1 MDVFLKI
8 LLVILLFFTPFAF
21 AGTEPWA
28 FLVMQGGVA
37 TCWVLL
43 LFSRRHLLVSSLLK
57 PIYCLVG
64 FLVLL
69 CAVQICFPK
78 NLLMSVPWYPITLM
92 PLYTWEHA
100 ALFLTYAGV
109 VTLIGQL
116 YISQDDTKRLLCWVL
131 VSTSTVALCAFSLPQ
146 GDYIFQL
153 VGRRGGVGPFLNR
166 NHAAIFFMMGA
177 LATLGLFFT
186 QGLKAARASFR
197 GQRRTFYW
205 QQGCLF
211 AVFLGLCAACI
222 MTRSRGGMLSLLSAL
237 FSYAFLYA
245 YAIPLKLKKR
255 LKNVFMTLVV
265 LVLCMGWITTHIKEI
280 NQFAQRDPYATEETR
295 RMLDRTGFALLKDYP
310 LWGVGVGAM
319 PVVISSYVE
328 FPVDS
333 YIERLHNDWLEI
345 LIGVGY
351 IGGSFILFCLGWFV
365 WLALRQLKR
374 LETRK
379 QLLFAAVLSA
389 LLGMCIASLVD
400 FHFFIPA
407 NAFLF
412 FVLLGILGAPT
423 YAKGHIYT
431 LSLSLPIKI
440 IGVGLVVLALYVP
453 VQKTIAWRGFVFGK
467 GLKRD
472 AQLALYERSLRHYPS
487 PHYAIRLGNAYYNA
501 SQRAQTP
508 EERQALRMQA
518 FHVSRVYLQRYPKDK
533 ELSFLYMRSHP

>member
-21 AGTEPWA
+21 AGTEPWS

-37 TCWVLL
+37 ACWILL
-43 LFSRRHLLVSSLLK
+43 LFSRRHLLFSSLLK
-57 PIYCLVG
+57 PVYYLFG
-64 FLVLL
+64 FLLLL
-69 CAVQICFPK
+69 CVIQFCFPK
-78 NLLMSVPWYPITLM
+78 NLLMAIPWYPITLM

-109 VTLIGQL
+109 FSLIPQL
-116 YISQDDTKRLLCWVL
+116 YVSQDDTKRLLFWVL
-131 VSTSTVALCAFSLPQ
+131 ISASAVALCAFSLPQ

-186 QGLKAARASFR
+186 QGLKAARSTFR
-197 GQRRTFYW
+197 GQRRAFYW

-211 AVFLGLCAACI
+211 AVFLGLCFACI
-222 MTRSRGGMLSLLSAL
+222 MTRSRGGMLSLLCAL
-237 FSYAFLYA
+237 FCYAFLYA

-280 NQFAQRDPYATEETR
+280 NVFAQRDPYATEETR
-295 RMLDRTGFALLKDYP
+295 RMLYRTSWKVLKDYP
-310 LWGVGVGAM
+310 AWGIGVGAM
-319 PVVISSYVE
+319 PVVITSYVE
-328 FPVDS
+328 WPVDS

-345 LIGVGY
+345 LLGVGY
-351 IGGSFILFCLGWFV
+351 VGAGFILFGLGWFV
-365 WLALRQLKR
+365 WLVLRRLKQ

-389 LLGMCIASLVD
+389 LAGMCVGSFVD

-412 FVLLGILGAPT
+412 FVLLGVLGAPT

-431 LSLSLPIKI
+431 LSLSLPVKVF
-440 IGVGLVVLALYVP
+440 GVALVVLALYVP
-453 VQKTIAWRGFVFGK
+453 LQKAIAWRGFVFGK

-472 AQLALYERSLRHYPS
+472 AQLALYEKSLRHYPS

-501 SQRAQTP
+501 SLRAQTP
-508 EERQALRMQA
+508 EERQALRAKA
-518 FHVSRVYLQRYPKDK
+518 FHTARIYLQRYPKDK
-533 ELSFLYMRSHP
+533 ELSFLYMRSRP